1 MAKYGEMICPIC
13 GAVATEWHHIV
24 FRSECSAL
32 IKCDMNL
39 VKLCHNCHDNL
50 HHGKNGYKVNRK
62 LKLEHFQNKIE
73 FLFCNSELTKEEIR
87 KTLKITEKEADRLLK
102 TLIPKDGKYI
112 REDVIR
118 VCMGGKMILGDKDD
132 GRT

>member
-1 MAKYGEMICPIC
+1 MSNGYGEMICPVC
-13 GAVATEWHHIV
+13 GAIATELHHMV

-50 HHGKNGYKVNRK
+50 HHGKNGHKINKK
-62 LKLEHFQNKIE
+62 LKLEYFQNKIE
-73 FLFCNSELTKEEIR
+73 ILFCKNELSKEEIR
-87 KTLKITEKEADRLLK
+87 KTLKITESEVNRLLK
-102 TLIPKDGKYI
+102 TLMPKDDKYI

-118 VCMGGKMILGDKDD
+118 ACMGGKIIIEDENNGL
-132 GRT
+132 

>member
-1 MAKYGEMICPIC
+1 MDDATMICPIC

-73 FLFCNSELTKEEIR
+73 FLLCNSELTKEEIR

-102 TLIPKDGKYI
+102 TLIPKDGKYV

-118 VCMGGKMILGDKDD
+118 ACMGGKMILEDKEN